1 MVSIATWAPFL
12 TPPSAVRAVYD
23 FDEACDT
30 DEGWAKENRHYW
42 LRDWRGYA
50 EFFFGEL
57 LTEPHSTKLHEDLVS
72 WAMDSSAETNLL
84 FVDAPFSS
92 SSRED
97 TEAILARVSCPVLAI
112 HGREDCCQPC
122 ERSEQA
128 AALTGG
134 DLLMLDGAGHV
145 PTGREPVVVNRAIRD
160 FADRFRSSG
169 PAAPVRRT
177 WTRPLNRPKRV
188 LYVSS
193 PIGLGHARRDLAI
206 ADELRKLKPGLEVHW
221 LAQHPVTELLRRRSE
236 LIHPASAFLA
246 SESGHIESE
255 AAEHDLHAFQ
265 AVRSMDEILVANFMV
280 FAELTENEPFDLWVG
295 DEAWDIDYFLHE
307 NPELKRAPYAWM
319 TDFVGWLPMPDGG
332 PREQAL
338 TADYNAEMIEQIAR
352 FPALRDRS
360 VFVGNPDDVVP
371 HGFGDGLPAI
381 RDWVERNYRFS
392 GYVSGFEPGAF
403 ADRDALR
410 AELGYRPGEQVCV
423 VTVGGSGVGTDLL
436 RRAVAAFPAAR
447 ASSPAA
453 DGRGDRAA
461 DRPGLAYFAIGGR
474 RPRGARLC
482 ARPVPAPWRRAT
494 WRVVQ
499 GGLTD
504 GAHRLRTA
512 FIYVPLRH
520 HFEAGL
526 PRQAPP
532 GPGTARAAAWTTR
545 PGPRR
550 WRGPSRPRS
559 PARSA
564 TARSRPT
571 EPPGP
576 PPARRARAN
585 RPLSGAAYPRRL
597 IRGAAGPRWPRAA
610 RAAACA
616 HRRAG
621 RPARAAPRPARA
633 DPAGAGHGRPP
644 RAPRPGPGSTA
655 PAPRRPATA
664 PAPREPGP
672 ARRAPAMLPRATG
685 TPRSPASRRRR
696 PVCLPAPASQPP
708 QRERRTNRWRP
719 PAGPRSEGYA
729 SCLIGAP
736 GARTARRSARS
747 PP

>member
-1 MVSIATWAPFL
+1 MRARYPDTEGFVERDGVKVSYEVFGSGEPALVFAPTDPLVHSRAWKAQVPYLARTSRVVTIDPRGNGRSDRPESSAAYADTEYVADTIAVMDATGTDRAVLVGLCSSAWTSLLTAALHPDRVLGVVSIATWAPFL

-23 FDEACDT
+23 FDETYDT

-57 LTEPHSTKLHEDLVS
+57 LPEPHSTKLHEDLVS
-72 WAMDSSAETNLL
+72 WAMDTSAETNLL

-160 FADRFRSSG
+160 FADRFR
-169 PAAPVRRT
+169 PAPQAAPVRRT

-206 ADELRKLKPGLEVHW
+206 ADELRTLKPGLEVHW

-436 RRAVAAFPAAR
+436 RHAVAAYPAAR
-447 ASSPAA
+447 ALVPGLRMVVVTGPRIDPDSLASLSAA
-453 DGRGDRAA
+453 DGLEVRGYVPELYRHLAA
-461 DRPGLAYFAIGGR
+461 CDLA
-474 RPRGARLC
+474 
-482 ARPVPAPWRRAT
+482 
-494 WRVVQ
+494 VVQ
-499 GGLTD
+499 GGLTTTME
-504 GAHRLRTA
+504 LTA
-512 FIYVPLRH
+512 SGRPFIYVPLRH
-520 HFEAGL
+520 HFEQNFHVRHRLDRYGAGRCL
-526 PRQAPP
+526 DYDQTGPEALAQAI
-532 GPGTARAAAWTTR
+532 AAEIGR
-545 PGPRR
+545 PV
-550 WRGPSRPRS
+550 SYRPVE
-559 PARSA
+559 
-564 TARSRPT
+564 T
-571 EPPGP
+571 G
-576 PPARRARAN
+576 
-585 RPLSGAAYPRRL
+585 G
-597 IRGAAGPRWPRAA
+597 AA
-610 RAAACA
+610 RAAA
-616 HRRAG
+616 
-621 RPARAAPRPARA
+621 
-633 DPAGAGHGRPP
+633 
-644 RAPRPGPGSTA
+644 
-655 PAPRRPATA
+655 
-664 PAPREPGP
+664 
-672 ARRAPAMLPRATG
+672 L
-685 TPRSPASRRRR
+685 
-696 PVCLPAPASQPP
+696 L
-708 QRERRTNRWRP
+708 
-719 PAGPRSEGYA
+719 SE
-729 SCLIGAP
+729 LI
-736 GARTARRSARS
+736 
-747 PP
+747 